1 MADKSMFSRV
11 TARHQQKP
19 SAPSP
24 TAEEPPSPA
33 PAPKRSSRKL
43 AKRND
48 PNYRQ
53 VGLYLPRD
61 IHQAARIKAMEEGR
75 EISQVVEDLL
85 SEWLNS

>member
-11 TARHQQKP
+11 TARHQQKQP
-19 SAPSP
+19 PALAPD
-24 TAEEPPSPA
+24 AEDGPPP
-33 PAPKRSSRKL
+33 PKRSSRKL
-43 AKRND
+43 AKRNNPD
-48 PNYRQ
+48 YRQ

-85 SEWLNS
+85 SEWLNR